1 MLRTGRLGSLI
12 GLSMSALLLV
22 VGGLVS
28 EASALEKWGPFRGQV
43 VDVETGQPIAGA
55 AVLMTW
61 WKIIPNPVQ
70 GAEKF
75 YDAREAVSDA
85 AGHFEVARFSP
96 PFFRLGIQ
104 PPRFTVFAPGYEHV
118 GTVVTPPEGERF
130 VAPTVVQMRR
140 LKTQKELL
148 EKSRARPAGVPLE
161 KMTELTRAINVERQM
176 LGFDALPIV
185 HPKKK

>member
-1 MLRTGRLGSLI
+1 MLRTGRLWSLI

-55 AVLMTW
+55 AVLVIW
-61 WKIIPNPVQ
+61 WKGILNPVQ

-85 AGHFEVARFSP
+85 EGRFEVPRRRP

-140 LKTQKELL
+140 LKTREERRNANWHL
-148 EKSRARPAGVPLE
+148 PPGGVPHE
-161 KMTELTRAINVERQM
+161 KMPNLLRALNRELSGKETEPYS
-176 LGFDALPIV
+176 LGGN
-185 HPKKK
+185 K